1 MAFGPGHRRR
11 GICRNPDCNVYL
23 LLQPWPLCQPVVGE
37 YRGGWPSEW
46 QNCLTR
52 FAIRVSRGL
61 GSCSAAKLKCINP
74 IPISTTPDATIV
86 QMIRDRVGFSS
97 AAARSQD
104 SEVFSVIVSTSQR
117 PNINLQLHWKCR
129 QTPTMSVERH
139 TSIVIL

>member
-1 MAFGPGHRRR
+1 MA
-11 GICRNPDCNVYL
+11 NY
-23 LLQPWPLCQPVVGE
+23 
-37 YRGGWPSEW
+37 
-46 QNCLTR
+46 LTR
-52 FAIRVSRGL
+52 FAIRVSKGL

-139 TSIVIL
+139 TSIVILGVVEGIDWNPDSPTNMATSFGYNVIYISPTSQLRSPPSCAVSL